1 MKFNKKI
8 LFGVIALIIFAWGAN
23 MIYFMNTRINEPLF
37 GYTYGDNELALI
49 SYFISDEEDNIE
61 RVVFPELGEEEFN
74 ILNMHSYP
82 GSSTSLFYNELN
94 HEIGEKYKVN
104 YFYIPIREFSHEYK
118 KKLFGGTKVTNLNYT
133 TAKGKEGTIEFG
145 EIKFKNKDLTLVDN
159 NILSFSGS
167 FYDSGYQHTD
177 FIVEDDIEVTG
188 TEDELFNLYLE
199 NGLIQINNKKIDS
212 KSFPI
217 KLKKGEILQVQVDLD
232 NNIPPYYMI
241 NGSIT
246 FIAKNKEGKEE
257 KLNIAVMDTTNKE
270 FTKKQVGD
278 LKKLRG
284 IK

>member
-1 MKFNKKI
+1 MKFNKKM
-8 LFGVIALIIFAWGAN
+8 LFGVIALIIFSWGAN

-37 GYTYGDNELALI
+37 CYTYGDNELALI
-49 SYFISDEEDNIE
+49 SYFTSDEEDKIE

-82 GSSTSLFYNELN
+82 GNSLNLFYNEASQG
-94 HEIGEKYKVN
+94 ISEKYKVN
-104 YFYIPIREFSHEYK
+104 YFYIPIGEFSDDYE
-118 KKLFGGTKVTNLNYT
+118 KKLFGGTKVTKLNYT

-145 EIKFKNKDLTLVDN
+145 EIKFKNKDLTLLDN
-159 NILSFSGS
+159 NILSVSDSLYDGS
-167 FYDSGYQHTD
+167 YNYSD
-177 FIVEDDIEVTG
+177 FIVEDDIEITAI
-188 TEDELFNLYLE
+188 EDELFKLYLE

-217 KLKKGEILQVQVDLD
+217 KLKKSEILQVQVGLD
-232 NNIPPYYMI
+232 NIFPPYYMI

-257 KLNIAVMDTTNKE
+257 KINIAVMDTTNKE
-270 FTKKQVGD
+270 FTKKQVED

>member
-1 MKFNKKI
+1 MSIK
-8 LFGVIALIIFAWGAN
+8 
-23 MIYFMNTRINEPLF
+23 R
-37 GYTYGDNELALI
+37 
-49 SYFISDEEDNIE
+49 
-61 RVVFPELGEEEFN
+61 
-74 ILNMHSYP
+74 
-82 GSSTSLFYNELN
+82 
-94 HEIGEKYKVN
+94 N
-104 YFYIPIREFSHEYK
+104 Y
-118 KKLFGGTKVTNLNYT
+118 FGGTKVTNLNYT

-270 FTKKQVGD
+270 FTKKQVED